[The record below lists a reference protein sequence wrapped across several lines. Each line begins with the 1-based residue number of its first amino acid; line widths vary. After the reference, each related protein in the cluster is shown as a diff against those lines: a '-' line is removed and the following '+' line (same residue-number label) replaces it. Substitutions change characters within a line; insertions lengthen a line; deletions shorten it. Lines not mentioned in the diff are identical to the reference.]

1 MDHDRVFKFPNYLKI
16 LLLAIPIALVLN
28 WQAASSLVGTVTS
41 AIMPVFYGVAIALIL
56 NAPVRR
62 FEVLISGCDR
72 KHLISEGART
82 VIALVFVMLVIT
94 GVVYTAVTSLVPQII
109 KMFEGVM
116 DYLQTNDLQEKI
128 RTFLKISPEDWKITS
143 ENWLGTATSQIG
155 TYITQGLNS
164 VVSVT
169 SSFLRLLISLTIA
182 IYILSCRHSLHR
194 QFRRVASALLPEKTA
209 ALITHTASLT
219 VTTVSTWF
227 GRQMLEGLIFGC
239 VMAAAM
245 LVLKLPYVVPISFLS
260 ACLYMLPYVGG
271 WLTFFQGFLIMLS
284 VDLNTAVIFAV
295 MVLVLQTL
303 DGNLLN
309 PHLVG
314 GSIGLPPW
322 LALASISFFGV
333 LFGIPG
339 MFLGVPTAAVIVAL
353 LKDLVHTREQKKKDG
368 GEMGA
373 AISGAEDGQKN
384 AD

>member
-1 MDHDRVFKFPNYLKI
+1 MNHERAFKFPNYLKI

-28 WQAASSLVGTVTS
+28 WQAASSLLATVTG

-62 FEVLISGCDR
+62 FEMFIARLDRRNLIG
-72 KHLISEGART
+72 EGART
-82 VIALVFVMLVIT
+82 VIALIFVMLIIT
-94 GVVYTAVTSLVPQII
+94 AVVYTAVTSLVPQII

-116 DYLQTNDLQEKI
+116 AYLQTNDLQEKI
-128 RTFLKISPEDWKITS
+128 RTALHISPEDWKVTADSWIS
-143 ENWLGTATSQIG
+143 TATSQIG

-182 IYILSCRHSLHR
+182 IYILSSRHSLHR
-194 QFRRVASALLPEKTA
+194 QFRRVAFALLPEKTA
-209 ALITHTASLT
+209 ALVTHTASLT

-239 VMAAAM
+239 VMAVTM

-353 LKDLVHTREQKKKDG
+353 LKDLVHTREKEKKALAETPD
-368 GEMGA
+368 A
-373 AISGAEDGQKN
+373 VSDAEDGDTE
-384 AD
+384 AE